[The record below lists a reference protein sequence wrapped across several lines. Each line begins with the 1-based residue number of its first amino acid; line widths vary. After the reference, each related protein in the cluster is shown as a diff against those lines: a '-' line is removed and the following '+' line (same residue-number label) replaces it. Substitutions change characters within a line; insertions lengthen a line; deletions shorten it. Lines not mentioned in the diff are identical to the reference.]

1 MTISASAIKDLREQT
16 GAGMMDCK
24 KALSENGGDVEAAK
38 DWLRSKGLAK
48 AAKKASRV
56 ASEGLVAIENNGQ
69 KAAIIEFN
77 SETDFVAKNDE
88 FQNLTKEIASVAANT
103 DGSLDQIN
111 DQTIS
116 SGKKVSEAITDAVAK
131 IGENMNLRRAQIVEA
146 NGGEIFTY
154 IHGAIAEGL
163 GKIAVAVVLKNGNE
177 ELGKQIAMHV
187 AAAKPEALNTESVDQ
202 DALEREKAIFSE
214 QARESGKPENIIEKM
229 VEGRIRKYYEQIVLL
244 EQAFV
249 INPDQKVKDVVKAA
263 GAEIIG
269 YVQFTLG
276 DGIEKEETDF
286 AAEVASAVNG

>member
-214 QARESGKPENIIEKM
+214 QARESGKPGNIIEKM